1 MKWATWAISTC
12 DFHHNL
18 CWQEKSLP
26 TGEQATFK
34 DYGGLEILTRVS
46 VYDSS
51 RYIFGSQDAELL
63 AMRAKISLYKQVFE
77 VI

>member
-18 CWQEKSLP
+18 SWQEKSLP

-34 DYGGLEILTRVS
+34 DYGGLEILGEQYAR
-46 VYDSS
+46 
-51 RYIFGSQDAELL
+51 GS
-63 AMRAKISLYKQVFE
+63 
-77 VI
+77 